1 VRTSRR
7 WRARLL
13 IAVVVLSAAVLSS
26 SAGAHQG
33 NPNFRSVIRAVS
45 PSVPGLQ
52 VRVLGFDQDF
62 ELENRTGRTVVVYG
76 YRGEP
81 YLRLL
86 ADGTVQTNRRSPAVY
101 LNEDRFGT
109 EAVPA
114 SADPKAPPV
123 WRTVDRTGRY
133 VWHDHRMHWMSRS
146 VPPQVH
152 DRAKR
157 TKIFDYT
164 VPLTVGGERGEISGT
179 LTWVGEGSGG
189 FPIAAVLSL
198 VLVALVAVGLVVLVR
213 RRRAAGEPADD
224 RPAREAW

>member
-1 VRTSRR
+1 MRTSRA
-7 WRARLL
+7 WRAALPA
-13 IAVVVLSAAVLSS
+13 AVWVLSAAIVPA
-26 SAGAHQG
+26 AGAHQG

-45 PSVPGLQ
+45 PSVSGLQ

-76 YRGEP
+76 YKGEP

-86 ADGTVQTNRRSPAVY
+86 ADGTVQTNQRSPAVY
-101 LNEDRFGT
+101 LNEDRYAT
-109 EAVPA
+109 ASVPA
-114 SADPKAPPV
+114 SADPAAAPV

-157 TKIFDYT
+157 TKVFDYS
-164 VPLTVGGERGEISGT
+164 VPLAVGGARGRIAGT
-179 LTWVGEGSGG
+179 LFWVGGGSGR
-189 FPIAAVLSL
+189 FPVAAVVS
-198 VLVALVAVGLVVLVR
+198 LVAVALAAAAIVALVR
-213 RRRAAGEPADD
+213 RRRAAGDD
-224 RPAREAW
+224 AREREAW